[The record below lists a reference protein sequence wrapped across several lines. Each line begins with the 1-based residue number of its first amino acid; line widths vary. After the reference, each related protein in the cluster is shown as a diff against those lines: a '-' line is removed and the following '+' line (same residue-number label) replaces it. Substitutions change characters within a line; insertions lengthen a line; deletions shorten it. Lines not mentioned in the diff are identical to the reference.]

1 MPTAVVTGTDVGLG
15 RAFVDVLSRGGFRVF
30 AGSHGLATG
39 RDEGLSGAAE
49 KSPEVTELALDV
61 TDLRVVRRF
70 VDAVAEQAAG
80 VDLLVNNAAV
90 NPEKGVPLEDL
101 DFDVLTR
108 VLDVNALGPLRM
120 TQALLPLLERG
131 SKKTILNVS
140 SEAGSLASCER
151 TSWFGYCMSK
161 AALNIQTRLLDNAL
175 KERGFR
181 VLSVHPGWLRTP
193 MANFEGPVLPE
204 DAARNIARLVLE
216 ARDET
221 PQFFQ
226 NDGSAYPW

>member
-15 RAFVDVLSRGGFRVF
+15 RAFVDVLLGRGFRVF
-30 AGSHGLATG
+30 AGSHRLATG
-39 RDEGLSGAAE
+39 RGAGISGATAE
-49 KSPEVTELALDV
+49 SPAVTELGLDV

-70 VDAVAEQAAG
+70 VDAVAERTEG
-80 VDLLVNNAAV
+80 LDLLVNNAAV
-90 NPEKGVPLEDL
+90 NPEKGVPLEEV

-108 VLDVNALGPLRM
+108 VLDVNAVGPLRM

-131 SKKTILNVS
+131 GAKTIVNVS
-140 SEAGSLASCER
+140 SEAGSLATCGR

-181 VLSVHPGWLRTP
+181 VFSVHPGWLRTP
-193 MANFEGPVLPE
+193 MANFEGPVAPE
-204 DAARNIARLVLE
+204 DAALRIARLVLDS
-216 ARDET
+216 RDET

-226 NDGSAYPW
+226 NDGAAYPW